1 MEKIVIKVQNL
12 GKKYTIG
19 TPKDG
24 SLRGSLMNLFKRSS
38 EKGEDFWALKE
49 LNFEISKGD
58 IVGVIGRNG
67 AGKST
72 LLKVLSKIT
81 KPTKGRIE
89 INGRVA
95 SLLEVGTGFH
105 PELTGRENIYLN
117 GTILGMTRKEVTNKF
132 DEIVEFSG
140 VRKFIDTPVKRYSSG
155 QYVRLA
161 FAVAAHL
168 DPEILIIDEVL
179 AVGDS
184 EFQKKCLGKMQDVA
198 KQGRTVLFV
207 SHNMNAI
214 GSLCTSAILLRNG
227 ALYKKGPTREIIN
240 HYLTNDMSATSS
252 YEWDKENAPGDDE
265 AKLISARLIDKN
277 YQNIVSF
284 DIAERIGVEFKY
296 EVLKCANPKI
306 PNIHLYTNKGDH
318 VLYSAENE
326 DLKLLLKKGV
336 FKTTVWIPENLLN
349 VESYSIAISLSTIS
363 PLKVHF
369 WVKDALIFDTTED
382 LKNRTDSYN
391 LELPGVIRPLLRW
404 ETKA

>member
-1 MEKIVIKVQNL
+1 MEKTVIKVQNL
-12 GKKYTIG
+12 GKKYIIG
-19 TPKDG
+19 APKDG
-24 SLRGSLMNLFKRSS
+24 SLRGSIINMFKKASK
-38 EKGEDFWALKE
+38 KGKEFWALRE
-49 LNFEISKGD
+49 LNFEVKKGD

-81 KPTKGRIE
+81 KPTEGRIE
-89 INGRVA
+89 IDGRVA

-117 GTILGMTRKEVTNKF
+117 GTILGMSRKEVTNKF
-132 DEIVEFSG
+132 DEIVDFSG

-179 AVGDS
+179 AVGDA

-214 GSLCTSAILLRNG
+214 GSLCTKAILLKNG
-227 ALYKKGPTREIIN
+227 SLHKKGSTREIIN
-240 HYLTNDMSATSS
+240 HYLTNDMSVTTSI
-252 YEWDKENAPGDDE
+252 EWDKENAPGDDE

-277 YQNIVSF
+277 HQKIVSF
-284 DIAERIGVEFKY
+284 DISEKIGIEFKY

-318 VLYSAENE
+318 VLYSAEKENI
-326 DLKLLLKKGV
+326 KLLLKKGI
-336 FKTTVWIPENLLN
+336 FKTTVWIPENFLN
-349 VESYSIAISLSTIS
+349 VESYSVAISLSTIS

-369 WVKDALIFDTTED
+369 WVKDALMFDTVED

-391 LELPGVIRPLLRW
+391 LELPGIIRPLLKW
-404 ETKA
+404 ETKS